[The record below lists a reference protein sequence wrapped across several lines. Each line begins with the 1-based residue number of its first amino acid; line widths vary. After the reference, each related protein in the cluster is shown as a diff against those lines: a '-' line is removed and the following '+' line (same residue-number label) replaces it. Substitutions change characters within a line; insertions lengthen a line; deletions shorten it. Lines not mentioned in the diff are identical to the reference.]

1 MKLFSKIV
9 ESSQSTKH
17 YKVQAEIELMI
28 SATNQG
34 EASYLGDSILASTKN
49 QSEYTIKSV
58 EEVSEMELKESFVG
72 TVAAVGDINLSN
84 LAYHPEEIRPLQYDV
99 PNDLAP
105 EDKILTTWTNTFG
118 DRVPTNDEKM
128 EFYHQLRK
136 LGFDGVLIFNTLKEK
151 I

>member
-58 EEVSEMELKESFVG
+58 EEVSEMELKESV
-72 TVAAVGDINLSN
+72 DIDMGS
-84 LAYHPEEIRPLQYDV
+84 ISQ
-99 PNDLAP
+99 DLPP
-105 EDKILTTWTNTFG
+105 EDKIHTAWTNTFG

-136 LGFDGVLIFNTLKEK
+136 LGFDGVVIFNTLKEK